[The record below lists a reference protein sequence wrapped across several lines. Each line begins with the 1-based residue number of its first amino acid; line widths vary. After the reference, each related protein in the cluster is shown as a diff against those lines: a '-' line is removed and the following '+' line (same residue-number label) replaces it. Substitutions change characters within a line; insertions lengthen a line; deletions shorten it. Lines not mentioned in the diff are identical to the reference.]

1 MRLNKEIRE
10 YIENQIYQ
18 KAMDNDELRE
28 LEDIYNRQAA
38 ALEIEIRKITD
49 EANQKLA
56 ALTASY
62 EYSKKNWNGI
72 EEPLQIAATTYVRGG
87 LTSFERYR
95 ELKNRLE
102 AKASEKA
109 KDIIFDIQLGGTK
122 DQLREML
129 ENVTFEEDE
138 NA

>member
-18 KAMDNDELRE
+18 KAMDNDKLRE
-28 LEDIYNRQAA
+28 LEDIYNKQAA
-38 ALEIEIRKITD
+38 VLEVEIKKITD

-56 ALTASY
+56 ALAASY
-62 EYSKKNWNGI
+62 EYSKKNWNGL
-72 EEPLQIAATTYVRGG
+72 EEPLQIASTSYLKGG
-87 LTSFERYR
+87 LVSFQRHR
-95 ELKNRLE
+95 ELKDRLA
-102 AKASEKA
+102 AKAKEKA